1 MPKLN
6 TSAAPGRARLEGD
19 VPTSTVPW
27 TCSRLLLRLYCS
39 PRRRQEFFVH
49 AGKFPG
55 FFFYRPGTGPYL
67 APSGQCSLELYTRV
81 ELTQTQHGFAWKSCN
96 YRKQKDLHV
105 GALPSKAMLRC
116 LVSD

>member
-1 MPKLN
+1 MDLFKTFAQTLLQSSQ
-6 TSAAPGRARLEGD
+6 TAR
-19 VPTSTVPW
+19 V
-27 TCSRLLLRLYCS
+27 
-39 PRRRQEFFVH
+39 FVH